1 MEHYTVYSEVVSK
14 KNNKEICRR
23 GNKSFLISSKRF
35 RDWHEQAVPQIMA
48 QKPGKKVYDHNCKIY
63 IEFYHDSYRRKD
75 ADNGQ
80 TSIFDLLVDC
90 GVLVDDNWQIL
101 PRGMFENY
109 YDKLQPRAEIYIY
122 DKDEETGIVF

>member
-1 MEHYTVYSEVVSK
+1 
-14 KNNKEICRR
+14 
-23 GNKSFLISSKRF
+23 
-35 RDWHEQAVPQIMA
+35 MA